1 MTTDSLFF
9 RVEHDLLRSES
20 FKQLGG
26 SAIKVYL
33 ILGMYAD
40 FDTGWAYPSIRTI
53 ARQAGL
59 SRQTVL
65 DAIEELSR
73 NGVVATQKAQGRPT
87 AYKLIR
93 NQPERPR
100 TRKTEQ
106 RPDTGPVF
114 LGAGWQS
121 VPDSSGVTPATV
133 LGSLGVAAQF
143 LGVSGPAA
151 GPKQEPRPRQD
162 TASSPSIPIPGTPF
176 RINAAGQLLV
186 VADVQTLLGEF
197 GLPQALA
204 KRLAE
209 REPAE
214 QIARVVLNALYLKGV
229 GKLQNAAG
237 YLKAGI
243 EERYELLPQV
253 ASKLESRRR
262 ELLAEIEQAER
273 KRREQREREERAA
286 EEAAINLVLQSLGQQ
301 RLGELVEAAV
311 KLLPTPLTR
320 RNPTLSNPFVRS
332 KVYEL
337 ASGELPLEE

>member
-100 TRKTEQ
+100 TKKTE
-106 RPDTGPVF
+106 RPESGPVF
-114 LGAGWQS
+114 LGVSWQA
-121 VPDSSGVTPATV
+121 VPDSSGVPTPSV
-133 LGSLGVAAQF
+133 LDSLGVAAQF

-151 GPKQEPRPRQD
+151 GPKQEPIPRLD

-186 VADVQTLLGEF
+186 VADVQTLLCEF
-197 GLPQALA
+197 GLPRPLA

-214 QIARVVLNALYLKGV
+214 QVARVVLNALYLKGV

-253 ASKLESRRR
+253 ASRLESRRR

-273 KRREQREREERAA
+273 KRREQRERDERAA
-286 EEAAINLVLQSLGQQ
+286 EEAAIGLVLQSLGQQ
-301 RLGELVEAAV
+301 RLEELVEAAL

-337 ASGELPLEE
+337 ASGGLPLGE